1 MRAHGLLPHDA
12 GEGPRLGGA
21 RVGEHLGAE
30 PEYPHVVPRL
40 NLRGPE
46 VGAKLVLVYEYAVL
60 MCLSLFNSGY
70 KQLNQGLMPIQT
82 EFCNPPYHGRA
93 G

>member
-21 RVGEHLGAE
+21 RVGEHLGGE

-46 VGAKLVLVYEYAVL
+46 ERSGGEISVGLRVRG
-60 MCLSLFNSGY
+60 FNVPQSF
-70 KQLNQGLMPIQT
+70 Q
-82 EFCNPPYHGRA
+82 
-93 G
+93 